1 MTTEKQSAY
10 NDQDASSNWSGFNY
24 QGKVAIYIA
33 LYLINNPKHADKTE
47 TEGWDLYSLEIEGL
61 EDFSILK
68 KGEYI
73 SIHQVKAYT
82 SGNTPSKLTNAFW
95 GLIGKSIEHE
105 TIKKSC
111 LHTLKEVP
119 KLRENSDDNIKYIKN
134 LDPSKDKEK
143 DYKKSYKTDEDLLT
157 KAFGKLAF
165 YNTHKSYKLCVPLDN
180 INKLIIDEIRTYYS
194 KNGYEEYKLDEEYL
208 EQVLNNIL
216 GKIDEH
222 VYKRHNKDL
231 TQYDHITFSDVINY
245 ITEVPDLV
253 SHNYNLYH
261 LKREIMDT
269 TLEYCADCIGNNI
282 NDDDIKCETCNL
294 KLYRNQLNS
303 LDNLQLISFLS
314 YLNINIELNKDNL
327 NTNEIIKIASQIKGY
342 NDLLIRIEEN
352 QNFKGIE
359 NNKITHGVND
369 NNYINTSVSHTKVLE
384 RQKKSEVRTIS
395 QNILKNIDK
404 DIELMISIEASNGLI
419 SYDVDIESVK
429 KLANK
434 IGKSNDTSTD
444 EKMDELLPQYDR
456 LNGFKDISVIS
467 HEKINQIGETCA
479 NV

>member
-1 MTTEKQSAY
+1 
-10 NDQDASSNWSGFNY
+10 
-24 QGKVAIYIA
+24 
-33 LYLINNPKHADKTE
+33 
-47 TEGWDLYSLEIEGL
+47 
-61 EDFSILK
+61 
-68 KGEYI
+68 
-73 SIHQVKAYT
+73 
-82 SGNTPSKLTNAFW
+82 
-95 GLIGKSIEHE
+95 
-105 TIKKSC
+105 
-111 LHTLKEVP
+111 
-119 KLRENSDDNIKYIKN
+119 
-134 LDPSKDKEK
+134 
-143 DYKKSYKTDEDLLT
+143 
-157 KAFGKLAF
+157 
-165 YNTHKSYKLCVPLDN
+165 
-180 INKLIIDEIRTYYS
+180 
-194 KNGYEEYKLDEEYL
+194 
-208 EQVLNNIL
+208 
-216 GKIDEH
+216 
-222 VYKRHNKDL
+222 
-231 TQYDHITFSDVINY
+231 
-245 ITEVPDLV
+245 
-253 SHNYNLYH
+253 
-261 LKREIMDT
+261 
-269 TLEYCADCIGNNI
+269 
-282 NDDDIKCETCNL
+282 
-294 KLYRNQLNS
+294 
-303 LDNLQLISFLS
+303 
-314 YLNINIELNKDNL
+314 NL

-467 HEKINQIGETCA
+467 HGKINQIGETCA

>member
-68 KGEYI
+68 KGEYV

-119 KLRENSDDNIKYIKN
+119 KLRENSNDNIKYIKN

-143 DYKKSYKTDEDLLT
+143 DYKKSYKTDEDSLT

-194 KNGYEEYKLDEEYL
+194 KNGYEEYKLNEEYL
-208 EQVLNNIL
+208 ERVLNNIL

-231 TQYDHITFSDVINY
+231 TQYDHINFSDVINY
-245 ITEVPDLV
+245 ITEVPDSV

-269 TLEYCADCIGNNI
+269 TLEYCEGCI
-282 NDDDIKCETCNL
+282 DDTDYSIKCETCNL
-294 KLYRNQLNS
+294 KLYNEHLKS
-303 LDNLQLISFLS
+303 LDNLQFIAFLS
-314 YLNINIELNKDNL
+314 RLNINIELNKNKL
-327 NTNEIIKIASQIKGY
+327 NTKGIIEIFKQISGY
-342 NDLLIRIEEN
+342 NDLLERIEEN
-352 QNFKGIE
+352 KNFNGIE
-359 NNKITHGVND
+359 NNKINHKVDND
-369 NNYINTSVSHTKVLE
+369 NYINTSISHTKTTKKQKEIE
-384 RQKKSEVRTIS
+384 RRNIS
-395 QNILKNIDK
+395 QGILNNIDK
-404 DIELMISIEASNGLI
+404 DIEFMISIEESSGLI
-419 SYDVDIESVK
+419 SHDVDIESVK

-456 LNGFKDISVIS
+456 LNGLKDISVIS